1 MQDFLNQNDREAVEF
16 MKKFQELGYAV
27 VVITPEELGNV
38 NPREIEDRL
47 IAEAVDALDFFT
59 EENDQ

>member
-38 NPREIEDRL
+38 DPREIEDRL
-47 IAEAVDALDFFT
+47 ITEAVDALDFFT
-59 EENDQ
+59 EENEQ

>member
-38 NPREIEDRL
+38 DPREIEDRL
-47 IAEAVDALDFFT
+47 ISEAVDALDLFT